1 MSNLK
6 GPRLEMAWGG
16 SLLTP
21 DGKKPGGVKGPMK
34 IPGVP
39 WRFFLAPR
47 PPWIGALSV
56 LFFLA
61 FVPAEGFSDTPRD
74 LAECA
79 KIEDAG
85 ERLKCY
91 DNLAGRK
98 SEEPAPALESGE
110 KPPSENGKRFSYF
123 SHLWELE
130 PETRR
135 GKYSL
140 TPHNSNY
147 ILPYSYN
154 SSPNYEAVRAAD
166 PEADLKYEEVT
177 FQLSLKVKVWEDI
190 FSQKADLWVAYTQ
203 RSFWQF
209 YNFEDSSPFRETN
222 YEPELLLNLRTDYRL
237 LGLRG
242 RFINVG
248 FNHQSNGQSEPLS
261 RSWNRIVANAGFERG
276 NFSLLLKGWYRIPE
290 SVENDDNP
298 NIEDYLGYGEVWG
311 FYFWKGNRFG
321 IMLRNN
327 LHFHEN
333 HGAVQLE
340 WSFPIVKQV
349 GGYLQYFNGY
359 GESLLDYNHRVNR
372 IGIGF
377 ILTDWN

>member
-1 MSNLK
+1 MIPQGEGK
-6 GPRLEMAWGG
+6 GM
-16 SLLTP
+16 
-21 DGKKPGGVKGPMK
+21 MK

-39 WRFFLAPR
+39 WRSFLTLRSRLIGFVFVLIFLFAAPT
-47 PPWIGALSV
+47 GGL
-56 LFFLA
+56 
-61 FVPAEGFSDTPRD
+61 SDTSRE
-74 LAECA
+74 LADCA

-85 ERLKCY
+85 KRLDCY

-98 SEEPAPALESGE
+98 SKELESAE
-110 KPPSENGKRFSYF
+110 QSVKKPQPEETKRFSYF

-135 GKYSL
+135 GRYSIS
-140 TPHNSNY
+140 PHGSNY

-154 SSPNYEAVRAAD
+154 ASPNYDAVRAAD

-177 FQLSLKVKVWEDI
+177 FQLSLKVKLWEDI
-190 FSQKADLWVAYTQ
+190 FAQKADLWVGYTQ

-222 YEPELLLNLRTDYRL
+222 YEPELLLNLRTDYRI

-242 RFINVG
+242 RFINLG

-276 NFSLLLKGWYRIPE
+276 DFSLLLKGWYRIPE
-290 SVENDDNP
+290 AAADDDNP
-298 NIEDYLGYGEVWG
+298 NMEDYLGYGEIWAY
-311 FYFWKGNRFG
+311 YFWKGNRFG

-327 LHFHEN
+327 LDFHTN
-333 HGAVQLE
+333 RGAVQLE
-340 WSFPIVKQV
+340 WSFPIFKQV
-349 GGYLQYFNGY
+349 GGYLQYFNGF
-359 GESLLDYNHRVNR
+359 GESLMDYNHRVNR

-377 ILTDWN
+377 ILKNWN

>member
-1 MSNLK
+1 MK
-6 GPRLEMAWGG
+6 
-16 SLLTP
+16 TP
-21 DGKKPGGVKGPMK
+21 GL
-34 IPGVP
+34 P
-39 WRFFLAPR
+39 WPFFPAPR
-47 PPWIGALSV
+47 TPWIGALSF
-56 LFFLA
+56 LLFLA
-61 FVPAEGFSDTPRD
+61 FAPVEGFSDTPRE

-79 KIEDAG
+79 KIEDSG

-98 SEEPAPALESGE
+98 SKEPAPALESKE
-110 KPPSENGKRFSYF
+110 KLPSDNEKRFSYF

-135 GKYSL
+135 NKYSL
-140 TPHNSNY
+140 SPHRSNY

-209 YNFEDSSPFRETN
+209 YNFEDSSPFRETD
-222 YEPELLLNLRTDYRL
+222 YEPELLLNLRTDYPF

-248 FNHQSNGQSEPLS
+248 LNHQSNGQSKPLS

-276 NFSLLLKGWYRIPE
+276 NLSLLLKGWYRIPE

-298 NIEDYLGYGEVWG
+298 NIEDYLGYGEVWAY
-311 FYFWKGNRFG
+311 YFWKGNRFG

-327 LHFHEN
+327 LHLDTN
-333 HGAVQLE
+333 RGAVQLE
-340 WSFPIVKQV
+340 WSFPILERI

-377 ILTDWN
+377 ILKDWN

>member
-1 MSNLK
+1 
-6 GPRLEMAWGG
+6 
-16 SLLTP
+16 
-21 DGKKPGGVKGPMK
+21 VKTH
-34 IPGVP
+34 GVP
-39 WRFFLAPR
+39 WPFFFAPR
-47 PPWIGALSV
+47 TPWIGALSI
-56 LFFLA
+56 LLFLA
-61 FVPAEGFSDTPRD
+61 FPPAEGFSDTPREI
-74 LAECA
+74 AECA

-98 SEEPAPALESGE
+98 PEEAAPALESGE

-166 PEADLKYEEVT
+166 PGKDLKYEEVT

-290 SVENDDNP
+290 SVEDDDNP

-311 FYFWKGNRFG
+311 YYFWKGNRFG

-333 HGAVQLE
+333 HGAVQVE

-377 ILTDWN
+377 ILMDWN

>member
-1 MSNLK
+1 
-6 GPRLEMAWGG
+6 
-16 SLLTP
+16 
-21 DGKKPGGVKGPMK
+21 MK
-34 IPGVP
+34 TPGVP
-39 WRFFLAPR
+39 WRSFLTAR
-47 PPWIGALSV
+47 NSWIDFVFV
-56 LFFLA
+56 LLFLFA
-61 FVPAEGFSDTPRD
+61 APAEGLPDTSRE

-79 KIEDAG
+79 KIQDAG

-98 SEEPAPALESGE
+98 PKEPAPALESRE

-130 PETRR
+130 SETHR

-140 TPHNSNY
+140 SPHRSNY

-154 SSPNYEAVRAAD
+154 ASPNYDAVQAAD
-166 PEADLKYEEVT
+166 PGADLKYEEVT

-209 YNFEDSSPFRETN
+209 YNFEDSSPFRETD
-222 YEPELLLNLRTDYRL
+222 YEPELLLNLRTDYRI

-276 NFSLLLKGWYRIPE
+276 NFSLLLKAWYRIPE
-290 SVENDDNP
+290 SAEDDDNP
-298 NIEDYLGYGEVWG
+298 NIEDYMGYGEVWAY
-311 FYFWKGNRFG
+311 YFWKGNRFG

-327 LHFHEN
+327 LDFQTN
-333 HGAVQLE
+333 RGAVQLE
-340 WSFPIVKQV
+340 WSFPILERI

-377 ILTDWN
+377 ILRDWN

>member
-1 MSNLK
+1 MK
-6 GPRLEMAWGG
+6 TTRLPCR
-16 SLLTP
+16 S
-21 DGKKPGGVKGPMK
+21 
-34 IPGVP
+34 
-39 WRFFLAPR
+39 FLAIR
-47 PPWIGALSV
+47 HPWMGLLSF
-56 LFFLA
+56 LLFLA
-61 FVPAEGFSDTPRD
+61 VVPGEGFSDTSRE

-98 SEEPAPALESGE
+98 SKEVVPTEESV
-110 KPPSENGKRFSYF
+110 KKTPPEETKKFSYF

-140 TPHNSNY
+140 CPHNSNY
-147 ILPYSYN
+147 ILPYTYN
-154 SSPNYEAVRAAD
+154 ASPNYAAVRKAD
-166 PEADLKYEEVT
+166 PGKDLKHEEVL
-177 FQLSLKVKVWEDI
+177 FQLSLKVKLWEDI
-190 FSQKADLWVAYTQ
+190 LGQKADLWVGYTQ

-242 RFINVG
+242 RFFNLG
-248 FNHQSNGQSEPLS
+248 FNHQSNGQSAPLS
-261 RSWNRIVANAGFERG
+261 RSWNRIVAGGGFERG
-276 NFSLLLKGWYRIPE
+276 DFSLLLKGWYRIPE
-290 SVENDDNP
+290 SVADDDNP
-298 NIEDYLGYGEVWG
+298 KMGDYLGYGEVWA
-311 FYFWKGNRFG
+311 YYIWKGNRFG

-327 LHFHEN
+327 LDFDTN
-333 HGAVQLE
+333 RGAVQAE
-340 WSFPIVKQV
+340 WSFPIFKQV
-349 GGYLQYFNGY
+349 GGYLQYFNGF
-359 GESLLDYNHRVNR
+359 GESLLDYNYRVNR

-377 ILTDWN
+377 ILKTWN

>member
-1 MSNLK
+1 
-6 GPRLEMAWGG
+6 
-16 SLLTP
+16 
-21 DGKKPGGVKGPMK
+21 MK
-34 IPGVP
+34 TPGVP
-39 WRFFLAPR
+39 WPFFPTTR
-47 PPWIGALSV
+47 NPWIGALSF
-56 LFFLA
+56 LLFLA
-61 FVPAEGFSDTPRD
+61 FAPVEGFSDTPGE

-79 KIEDAG
+79 KIEDSA

-98 SEEPAPALESGE
+98 SNEPAPALESRE

-135 GKYSL
+135 SKYSL
-140 TPHNSNY
+140 SPHRSNY

-154 SSPNYEAVRAAD
+154 TSPNYEAVRAAD

-209 YNFEDSSPFRETN
+209 YNFEDSSPFRETD
-222 YEPELLLNLRTDYRL
+222 YEPELLLNLRTDYPF

-248 FNHQSNGQSEPLS
+248 FNHQSNGQSKPLS

-311 FYFWKGNRFG
+311 YYFWKGNRFG

-327 LHFHEN
+327 LHLHTN
-333 HGAVQLE
+333 RGAAQLE
-340 WSFPIVKQV
+340 WSFPILERI

-377 ILTDWN
+377 ILKDWN

>member
-1 MSNLK
+1 MSNFK
-6 GPRLEMAWGG
+6 GPSPEMAWGG
-16 SLLTP
+16 SLFTP
-21 DGKKPGGVKGPMK
+21 DGKKPGGGKGPK
-34 IPGVP
+34 ETPGVP
-39 WRFFLAPR
+39 WPFFSAPR
-47 PPWIGALSV
+47 TPWVGALSF
-56 LFFLA
+56 LLFLA
-61 FVPAEGFSDTPRD
+61 FPPAEGFSDTPREM
-74 LAECA
+74 AECA

-98 SEEPAPALESGE
+98 SEEPAPALESRE
-110 KPPSENGKRFSYF
+110 KPPSEDGKRFSYF

-135 GKYSL
+135 SRYSL
-140 TPHNSNY
+140 SPHRSNY

-154 SSPNYEAVRAAD
+154 ASPNYEAVRAAD

-209 YNFEDSSPFRETN
+209 YNFEDSSPFRETD
-222 YEPELLLNLRTDYRL
+222 YEPELLLNLRTDYSF

-248 FNHQSNGQSEPLS
+248 FNHQSNGQSKPLS

-290 SVENDDNP
+290 SAENDDNP
-298 NIEDYLGYGEVWG
+298 NMEDYLGYGEVWG
-311 FYFWKGNRFG
+311 YYFWKGNRFG

-327 LHFHEN
+327 LHFN
-333 HGAVQLE
+333 TNRGAVQLE
-340 WSFPIVKQV
+340 WSFPILERI

-377 ILTDWN
+377 ILRDWN

>member
-1 MSNLK
+1 
-6 GPRLEMAWGG
+6 
-16 SLLTP
+16 
-21 DGKKPGGVKGPMK
+21 MK
-34 IPGVP
+34 APCACC
-39 WRFFLAPR
+39 RFFLPR
-47 PPWIGALSV
+47 RIPWIGVLSV
-56 LFFLA
+56 LLFLA
-61 FVPAEGFSDTPRD
+61 FAPTEGFSDPPRD

-79 KIEDAG
+79 KIDDPG

-98 SEEPAPALESGE
+98 TKEPAPALESGE
-110 KPPSENGKRFSYF
+110 KPPADNGKRFSFF

-130 PETRR
+130 PGTRR

-140 TPHNSNY
+140 SPHNSNY

-154 SSPNYEAVRAAD
+154 SSPNYEAVQAAD
-166 PEADLKYEEVT
+166 PGKDLKREEVT
-177 FQLSLKVKVWEDI
+177 FQLSLKIKLWEDV
-190 FSQKADLWVAYTQ
+190 FGQKADLWIGYTQ

-222 YEPELLLNLRTDYRL
+222 YEPELLLNLRANYRL

-276 NFSLLLKGWYRIPE
+276 NFSLLLKAWYRIPE

-298 NIEDYLGYGEVWG
+298 NMEDYLGHGEVWG
-311 FYFWKGNRFG
+311 YYFWKGNRFG

-327 LHFHEN
+327 LHLHPN
-333 HGAVQLE
+333 RGAVQLE
-340 WSFPIVKQV
+340 WSFPIFKQIA
-349 GGYLQYFNGY
+349 GYLQYFNGY

-377 ILTDWN
+377 ILKDWN